1 MKVYRSR
8 ISIILAV
15 IMGISCIIF
24 TVATFRVI
32 EKSILLFLALNILYW
47 GVIYICFD
55 IKYFIIENNL
65 IIKSGF
71 IKMSSIDI
79 NQIKSIEKSNSILSS
94 PAASRKRI
102 SIKYGKYDDILVSPR
117 NQEDFIQELLKIN
130 PDIKLIDL

>member
-47 GVIYICFD
+47 GVIYICLD
-55 IKYFIIENNL
+55 IKYFIKENNL

-79 NQIKSIEKSNSILSS
+79 NQIKSIEKSNNILSS
-94 PAASRKRI
+94 PAASLNRI

-130 PDIKLIDL
+130 SEIKLIDL

>member
-24 TVATFRVI
+24 TAITFKVV

-47 GVIYICFD
+47 GIIYICFD
-55 IKYFIIENNL
+55 IKYYIKENNL
-65 IIKSGF
+65 VIKSGF
-71 IKMSSIDI
+71 INMGSIDI
-79 NQIKSIEKSNSILSS
+79 NQIKSIEKSNNILSS
-94 PAASRKRI
+94 PAASLNRI

-130 PDIKLIDL
+130 PEIKLIDL